1 MYIDAEGKESPE
13 LKVTPLKG
21 RKWVSRRERQCKVS
35 GRRKRRRGGRI
46 HRNQENGE
54 NGVRDFSGMKR
65 EVKTPPP
72 PCKTIKG
79 FSFLPPSLSLLPL
92 T

>member
-35 GRRKRRRGGRI
+35 GRKKKRRRRRGGGRI

-54 NGVRDFSGMKR
+54 NGV
-65 EVKTPPP
+65 
-72 PCKTIKG
+72 
-79 FSFLPPSLSLLPL
+79 
-92 T
+92 

>member
-35 GRRKRRRGGRI
+35 GRRGGGRI
-46 HRNQENGE
+46 PRNQENGE
-54 NGVRDFSGMKR
+54 NGV
-65 EVKTPPP
+65 
-72 PCKTIKG
+72 
-79 FSFLPPSLSLLPL
+79 
-92 T
+92 